1 MFAGKNAFIKLQ
13 PFVLCSRPNL
23 RRVSR
28 SLYTMSL
35 KKESMILC
43 HFAKKEQP
51 VHLLQTGIPMSQLF
65 YFHTAHAV
73 PPLDAARTFFPMR
86 QTGRPAATGISQPP
100 AAGLPAP
107 KLFYQI
113 DKIAVLSITGR
124 GWGHVPLAAKL
135 PDALEGGI
143 DPADL
148 LIIGRSGWCGGG
160 NLVLIIQLAYG
171 LVSGLDLL
179 LLCSDGNGEL
189 GGICRRFVAEAAVWA
204 ALAARFQNSS
214 KWLMAVSPSGSGF
227 SLYYNTIPA
236 RPVT

>member
-86 QTGRPAATGISQPP
+86 QTGRQPSKRASVDGIASCKIRSII
-100 AAGLPAP
+100 LPLLA
-107 KLFYQI
+107 
-113 DKIAVLSITGR
+113 D
-124 GWGHVPLAAKL
+124 HVFREANHYLRL
-135 PDALEGGI
+135 LE
-143 DPADL
+143 
-148 LIIGRSGWCGGG
+148 S
-160 NLVLIIQLAYG
+160 
-171 LVSGLDLL
+171 
-179 LLCSDGNGEL
+179 
-189 GGICRRFVAEAAVWA
+189 
-204 ALAARFQNSS
+204 
-214 KWLMAVSPSGSGF
+214 
-227 SLYYNTIPA
+227 
-236 RPVT
+236 